1 MSSTPK
7 RIFVVGT
14 DTGVGKTTVLCALLQ
29 QARARALRV
38 LPFKPAQSGAAPHD
52 PDSDAGRLAAAA
64 GIANPRAICPLWF
77 ADPLA
82 PGVAADAHMTSDD
95 TPPAGTRD
103 ASHCSVVGLALDRA
117 IAAHDPELV
126 LIEGVGGLLVPMPGD
141 TWQPDWIAQ
150 LADRVVVVARAG
162 LGTINHTLLTVD
174 ALRRRDLRPIGIYLN
189 EVDRPDA
196 SNRANSGVIARATAL
211 PVLGT
216 LPHGRRDV
224 PDLLG
229 PLLAV
234 L

>member
-1 MSSTPK
+1 MSTPK

-14 DTGVGKTTVLCALLQ
+14 DTHVGKTTVLCALVK
-29 QARARALRV
+29 QARARGLRP

-52 PDSDAGRLAAAA
+52 PDSDAARLASAAD
-64 GIANPRAICPLWF
+64 IASPRAICPMWF
-77 ADPLA
+77 ADPVA
-82 PGVAADAHMTSDD
+82 PGVAAGA
-95 TPPAGTRD
+95 PAAAD
-103 ASHCSVVGLALDRA
+103 PSHCSVVGLALDRA
-117 IAAHDPELV
+117 IAAHAPDLV
-126 LIEGVGGLLVPMPGD
+126 FIEGVGGLLVPMPGD

-150 LADRVVVVARAG
+150 LADCVVVVARAG

-174 ALRRRDLRPIGIYLN
+174 ALRRRDLRPIGIYLC
-189 EVDRPDA
+189 EVDRPDP
-196 SNRANSGVIARATAL
+196 SNRTNPAVLERATSL

-216 LPHGRRDV
+216 LPHGERDV

>member
-14 DTGVGKTTVLCALLQ
+14 DTGVGKTTVLCELLR

-52 PDSDAGRLAAAA
+52 PDSDAARLAAAA
-64 GIANPRAICPLWF
+64 DIPNPRAICPLWF
-77 ADPLA
+77 ADPVA
-82 PGVAADAHMTSDD
+82 PGIAADALASSDD
-95 TPPAGTRD
+95 TPPAGTHRE
-103 ASHCSVVGLALDRA
+103 SHCSVVGLALDRA
-117 IAAHDPELV
+117 IAANDPELV

-189 EVDRPDA
+189 EVNRPDA
-196 SNRANSGVIARATAL
+196 SNRGNSGVIARATAL

-216 LPHGRRDV
+216 LPHGGRDV